1 MNARLAPLVLI
12 AVLLGAPAATAQTGG
27 LPFRDGSGP
36 IEIAVD
42 GSVEWQQKERL
53 FVARGNAR
61 ARQGEVTL
69 RAETITAHYRTGK
82 DGGTEIWRIDA
93 EGAVRIAS
101 TDQVAT
107 GRKGTYDVDK
117 QLLVLTGKPRFTSG
131 TDRISASGSLEYS
144 QVRNRAVAR
153 GNAVAVREDR
163 TVEAETLT
171 ATFEPDEKESDKLKR
186 LVAVG
191 RVVFRS
197 PNEVFHADRADFDV
211 AAERLKLEGSVRIS
225 QGGNELRGQS
235 AELDL
240 KTGTSRMRGGRG
252 GVQGLFVPKA
262 VSLPEDDT
270 GREGKTG
277 N

>member
-42 GSVEWQQKERL
+42 GSVEWQQKERI

-117 QLLVLTGKPRFTSG
+117 QLLVLTGKPKFTSG

-153 GNAVAVREDR
+153 GNAVAMREDR

>member
-42 GSVEWQQKERL
+42 GSVEWQQKERI

-153 GNAVAVREDR
+153 GNAVAMREDR

>member
-12 AVLLGAPAATAQTGG
+12 GVLLGAPAATAQTGG

-42 GSVEWQQKERL
+42 GSVEWQQKERI

>member
-42 GSVEWQQKERL
+42 GSVEWQQKKRI

-117 QLLVLTGKPRFTSG
+117 QLLVLTGKPKFTSG

>member
-42 GSVEWQQKERL
+42 GSVEWQQKERI

-82 DGGTEIWRIDA
+82 NGGTEIWRIDA

-117 QLLVLTGKPRFTSG
+117 QLLVLTGKPKFTSG

-144 QVRNRAVAR
+144 EVRNRAVAR

-270 GREGKTG
+270 GREGKTE

>member
-1 MNARLAPLVLI
+1 MNARLAPFVLI
-12 AVLLGAPAATAQTGG
+12 GVLLGAPDAPAQTGG

-42 GSVEWQQKERL
+42 GSVEWQQKKRV
-53 FVARGNAR
+53 FIARGNAR
-61 ARQGEVTL
+61 AQQGDVTL
-69 RAETITAHYRTGK
+69 RAEVIAAHYRTGK

-117 QLLVLTGKPRFTSG
+117 QLLVLTGKPKFTSG
-131 TDRISASGSLEYS
+131 TDRISASRSLEYS
-144 QVRNRAVAR
+144 QARNRAVAR

-163 TVEAETLT
+163 TIEAETLT
-171 ATFEPDEKESDKLKR
+171 ATFEPDGRESDKLKR

-191 RVVFRS
+191 RVVFTS

-211 AAERLKLEGSVRIS
+211 AGERLKLEGSVRIS

-240 KTGTSRMRGGRG
+240 KAGTSRMQGGEG

-262 VSLPEDDT
+262 LSLPGDKT

>member
-42 GSVEWQQKERL
+42 GSVEWQQKERI

>member
-1 MNARLAPLVLI
+1 MNACLAPLVLI

-42 GSVEWQQKERL
+42 GSVEWQQKERI

-153 GNAVAVREDR
+153 GNAVAMREDR

-270 GREGKTG
+270 GREGKTE

>member
-12 AVLLGAPAATAQTGG
+12 GVLLGAPAATAQTGG
-27 LPFRDGSGP
+27 LPFQDGSGP

-42 GSVEWQQKERL
+42 GSVEWQQKERI

-153 GNAVAVREDR
+153 GNAVAVRKDR

-270 GREGKTG
+270 GREGKTE

>member
-1 MNARLAPLVLI
+1 MNTRLVPLVLI
-12 AVLLGAPAATAQTGG
+12 GVLLGAPAATAQTGG

-42 GSVEWQQKERL
+42 GSVEWQQKERI

-61 ARQGEVTL
+61 ARQGDVTL
-69 RAETITAHYRTGK
+69 RAETIAAHYRTGK

-101 TDQVAT
+101 ADQVAT

-117 QLLVLTGKPRFTSG
+117 QLLVLTGKPKFTSG
-131 TDRISASGSLEYS
+131 RDRISASKSLEYS
-144 QVRNRAVAR
+144 QMRNRAVAR
-153 GNAVAVREDR
+153 GNAIAVREDR

-171 ATFEPDEKESDKLKR
+171 AIFEPDGKESDKLAR

-240 KTGTSRMRGGRG
+240 KTGTSRMRGGKG
-252 GVQGLFVPKA
+252 GVQGVFVPKA
-262 VSLPEDDT
+262 LSLPENDA
-270 GREGKTG
+270 GGEGKTG

>member
-42 GSVEWQQKERL
+42 GSVEWQQKERI

-270 GREGKTG
+270 GREGKTE

>member
-12 AVLLGAPAATAQTGG
+12 GVLLGAPAATAQTGG

-42 GSVEWQQKERL
+42 GSVEWQQKERI

-153 GNAVAVREDR
+153 GNAVAMREDR

>member
-42 GSVEWQQKERL
+42 GSVEWQQKERI

-197 PNEVFHADRADFDV
+197 PNELFHADRADFDV

>member
-1 MNARLAPLVLI
+1 MNARLVPLVLI
-12 AVLLGAPAATAQTGG
+12 GVLLGAPAATAQTGG

-42 GSVEWQQKERL
+42 GSVEWQQKERI

-61 ARQGEVTL
+61 ARQGDVTL
-69 RAETITAHYRTGK
+69 RAETIAAHYRTGK

-117 QLLVLTGKPRFTSG
+117 QLLVLTGKPKFTSG
-131 TDRISASGSLEYS
+131 RDRISASKSLEYS
-144 QVRNRAVAR
+144 QMRNRAVAR
-153 GNAVAVREDR
+153 GNAIAVREDR

-171 ATFEPDEKESDKLKR
+171 AIFEPDGKESDKLAR

-240 KTGTSRMRGGRG
+240 KTGTSRMRGGKG
-252 GVQGLFVPKA
+252 GVQGVFVPKA
-262 VSLPEDDT
+262 LSLPENDA
-270 GREGKTG
+270 GGEGKTG

>member
-12 AVLLGAPAATAQTGG
+12 GVLLGAPAATAQTGG

-42 GSVEWQQKERL
+42 GSVEWQQKERI

-144 QVRNRAVAR
+144 QIRNRAVAR

-262 VSLPEDDT
+262 VSLPEDDN

>member
-12 AVLLGAPAATAQTGG
+12 GVLLGAPAAAAQTGG

-42 GSVEWQQKERL
+42 GSVEWQQKERI

>member
-42 GSVEWQQKERL
+42 GSVEWQQKKRI

>member
-1 MNARLAPLVLI
+1 MNARLAPLALI

-42 GSVEWQQKERL
+42 GSVEWQQKKRI

-117 QLLVLTGKPRFTSG
+117 QLLVLTGKPKFTSG